1 MTNKVSVGKKAIG
14 AGEPVYIIAEI
25 GINHNG
31 DIEIAKQLMDVAVET
46 GCDAVKFQKRTPE
59 ICVPEE
65 QKSIPRETPWGSM
78 TYFEYKKRIEFEQK
92 EFEQID
98 AYAKKIGIDWFAS
111 PWDVPSVDFLEGF
124 NVPCQKIASAC
135 LTDSELLTAINKTKT
150 TTILSTGMS
159 SMQEIDTAVSL
170 LSDVPLVIAQATST
184 YPAEATELNLRVI
197 QTFADKYKVPV
208 GYSGHERGLQVTIA
222 AVALGATFIER
233 HITLDRSMWGTDHSA
248 SLEPEGLKK
257 LVRDIRII
265 ELALGDG
272 KKKVYDSE
280 VPVRAKLR
288 RVPDR
293 RQSRVRKPSTK
304 AMPRSAFAETSDES
318 SVRSRPANDQPTS
331 ERRASYRR
339 RPVRRAT
346 PPRCDSRRRSATSA
360 TPLDALRPGSK
371 PARRTRR
378 RTAYVGETNRIRTSL
393 LRGKAEGG
401 RRKADAEA
409 VTFPLPHSP
418 FHSPLVSL
426 DLGKVLG
433 HVPVADAEDGQTS
446 AHFLDLLRR
455 RATAVANDQRIVER
469 ITAQGRRELDRCRIV
484 MQRTGIEQ
492 HQVEMFAK
500 PIERI
505 GQEAVPR

>member
-1 MTNKVSVGKKAIG
+1 MTNKVSVGKKFIG
-14 AGEPVYIIAEI
+14 EGEPVYIIAEI

-65 QKSIPRETPWGSM
+65 QKSIPRETPWGTM

-111 PWDVPSVDFLEGF
+111 HWDVPSVDFLESF

-159 SMQEIDTAVSL
+159 SMQEIDKAVSL
-170 LSDVPLVIAQATST
+170 LSGVPLAIAQATST
-184 YPAEATELNLRVI
+184 YPAEASELNLRAI
-197 QTFADKYKVPV
+197 QTFAEKYNVPV

-280 VPVRAKLR
+280 IPIRAKPR
-288 RVPDR
+288 RVL
-293 RQSRVRKPSTK
+293 S
-304 AMPRSAFAETSDES
+304 
-318 SVRSRPANDQPTS
+318 
-331 ERRASYRR
+331 
-339 RPVRRAT
+339 
-346 PPRCDSRRRSATSA
+346 
-360 TPLDALRPGSK
+360 
-371 PARRTRR
+371 
-378 RTAYVGETNRIRTSL
+378 
-393 LRGKAEGG
+393 
-401 RRKADAEA
+401 
-409 VTFPLPHSP
+409 
-418 FHSPLVSL
+418 
-426 DLGKVLG
+426 
-433 HVPVADAEDGQTS
+433 
-446 AHFLDLLRR
+446 
-455 RATAVANDQRIVER
+455 
-469 ITAQGRRELDRCRIV
+469 
-484 MQRTGIEQ
+484 
-492 HQVEMFAK
+492 
-500 PIERI
+500 
-505 GQEAVPR
+505 

>member
-31 DIEIAKQLMDVAVET
+31 DIAIAKQLMDVAVET

-65 QKSIPRETPWGSM
+65 QKSIPRETPWGTM
-78 TYFEYKKRIEFEQK
+78 TYFEYKKRIEFEQP

-159 SMQEIDTAVSL
+159 SIEEIDKAVSL
-170 LSDVPLVIAQATST
+170 LDNVPLAIAQATST
-184 YPAEATELNLRVI
+184 YPAEASELNLRAL
-197 QTFADKYKVPV
+197 QTFAEKYKVPV

-257 LVRDIRII
+257 LVRDIRIV

-280 VPVRAKLR
+280 IPIRAKLR
-288 RVPDR
+288 RVL
-293 RQSRVRKPSTK
+293 S
-304 AMPRSAFAETSDES
+304 
-318 SVRSRPANDQPTS
+318 
-331 ERRASYRR
+331 
-339 RPVRRAT
+339 
-346 PPRCDSRRRSATSA
+346 
-360 TPLDALRPGSK
+360 
-371 PARRTRR
+371 
-378 RTAYVGETNRIRTSL
+378 
-393 LRGKAEGG
+393 
-401 RRKADAEA
+401 
-409 VTFPLPHSP
+409 
-418 FHSPLVSL
+418 
-426 DLGKVLG
+426 
-433 HVPVADAEDGQTS
+433 
-446 AHFLDLLRR
+446 
-455 RATAVANDQRIVER
+455 
-469 ITAQGRRELDRCRIV
+469 
-484 MQRTGIEQ
+484 
-492 HQVEMFAK
+492 
-500 PIERI
+500 
-505 GQEAVPR
+505 

>member
-111 PWDVPSVDFLEGF
+111 PWDVPSVDFLESF

-159 SMQEIDTAVSL
+159 SMQEIDKAVSL
-170 LSDVPLVIAQATST
+170 LNDVPLAIAQATST
-184 YPAEATELNLRVI
+184 YPAEASELNLRAI
-197 QTFADKYKVPV
+197 QTFSERYKIPV

-257 LVRDIRII
+257 LVRDIRIV

-280 VPVRAKLR
+280 IPIRAKLR
-288 RVPDR
+288 RVL
-293 RQSRVRKPSTK
+293 S
-304 AMPRSAFAETSDES
+304 
-318 SVRSRPANDQPTS
+318 
-331 ERRASYRR
+331 
-339 RPVRRAT
+339 
-346 PPRCDSRRRSATSA
+346 
-360 TPLDALRPGSK
+360 
-371 PARRTRR
+371 
-378 RTAYVGETNRIRTSL
+378 
-393 LRGKAEGG
+393 
-401 RRKADAEA
+401 
-409 VTFPLPHSP
+409 
-418 FHSPLVSL
+418 
-426 DLGKVLG
+426 
-433 HVPVADAEDGQTS
+433 
-446 AHFLDLLRR
+446 
-455 RATAVANDQRIVER
+455 
-469 ITAQGRRELDRCRIV
+469 
-484 MQRTGIEQ
+484 
-492 HQVEMFAK
+492 
-500 PIERI
+500 
-505 GQEAVPR
+505 

>member
-31 DIEIAKQLMDVAVET
+31 DIETAKQLMDVAVET

-65 QKSIPRETPWGSM
+65 QKSTPRETPWGSM

-98 AYAKKIGIDWFAS
+98 AYAKQIGIDWFAS

-124 NVPCQKIASAC
+124 DVPCQKIASAC

-159 SMQEIDTAVSL
+159 SMQEIDKAVSL
-170 LSDVPLVIAQATST
+170 LNDVPLAIAQATST
-184 YPAEATELNLRVI
+184 YPAEASELNLRAI
-197 QTFADKYKVPV
+197 QTFAEKYKVPV

-257 LVRDIRII
+257 LVRDIRIV

-272 KKKVYDSE
+272 KKKVYESE
-280 VPVRAKLR
+280 IPIRAKLR
-288 RVPDR
+288 RVL
-293 RQSRVRKPSTK
+293 S
-304 AMPRSAFAETSDES
+304 
-318 SVRSRPANDQPTS
+318 
-331 ERRASYRR
+331 
-339 RPVRRAT
+339 
-346 PPRCDSRRRSATSA
+346 
-360 TPLDALRPGSK
+360 
-371 PARRTRR
+371 
-378 RTAYVGETNRIRTSL
+378 
-393 LRGKAEGG
+393 
-401 RRKADAEA
+401 
-409 VTFPLPHSP
+409 
-418 FHSPLVSL
+418 
-426 DLGKVLG
+426 
-433 HVPVADAEDGQTS
+433 
-446 AHFLDLLRR
+446 
-455 RATAVANDQRIVER
+455 
-469 ITAQGRRELDRCRIV
+469 
-484 MQRTGIEQ
+484 
-492 HQVEMFAK
+492 
-500 PIERI
+500 
-505 GQEAVPR
+505 

>member
-1 MTNKVSVGKKAIG
+1 MTKKVSVGKKAIG

-78 TYFEYKKRIEFEQK
+78 TYFEYKKRIEFEQP

-135 LTDSELLTAINKTKT
+135 LTDSELLTAVNKTKT

-159 SMQEIDTAVSL
+159 SIEEIDKAVSL
-170 LSDVPLVIAQATST
+170 LNNAPLAIAQATST
-184 YPAEATELNLRVI
+184 YPAEASELNLRAI
-197 QTFADKYKVPV
+197 QTFAEKYKVPV

-280 VPVRAKLR
+280 IPIRAKLR
-288 RVPDR
+288 RVL
-293 RQSRVRKPSTK
+293 S
-304 AMPRSAFAETSDES
+304 
-318 SVRSRPANDQPTS
+318 
-331 ERRASYRR
+331 
-339 RPVRRAT
+339 
-346 PPRCDSRRRSATSA
+346 
-360 TPLDALRPGSK
+360 
-371 PARRTRR
+371 
-378 RTAYVGETNRIRTSL
+378 
-393 LRGKAEGG
+393 
-401 RRKADAEA
+401 
-409 VTFPLPHSP
+409 
-418 FHSPLVSL
+418 
-426 DLGKVLG
+426 
-433 HVPVADAEDGQTS
+433 
-446 AHFLDLLRR
+446 
-455 RATAVANDQRIVER
+455 
-469 ITAQGRRELDRCRIV
+469 
-484 MQRTGIEQ
+484 
-492 HQVEMFAK
+492 
-500 PIERI
+500 
-505 GQEAVPR
+505 

>member
-78 TYFEYKKRIEFEQK
+78 TYFEYKKRIEFEQP

-135 LTDSELLTAINKTKT
+135 LTDSELLTAVNKTKT

-159 SMQEIDTAVSL
+159 SMEEIDKAVSL
-170 LSDVPLVIAQATST
+170 LNNVPLAIAQATST
-184 YPAEATELNLRVI
+184 YPAEASELNLRAI
-197 QTFADKYKVPV
+197 QTFAEKYKVPV

-280 VPVRAKLR
+280 IPIRAKLR
-288 RVPDR
+288 RVL
-293 RQSRVRKPSTK
+293 S
-304 AMPRSAFAETSDES
+304 
-318 SVRSRPANDQPTS
+318 
-331 ERRASYRR
+331 
-339 RPVRRAT
+339 
-346 PPRCDSRRRSATSA
+346 
-360 TPLDALRPGSK
+360 
-371 PARRTRR
+371 
-378 RTAYVGETNRIRTSL
+378 
-393 LRGKAEGG
+393 
-401 RRKADAEA
+401 
-409 VTFPLPHSP
+409 
-418 FHSPLVSL
+418 
-426 DLGKVLG
+426 
-433 HVPVADAEDGQTS
+433 
-446 AHFLDLLRR
+446 
-455 RATAVANDQRIVER
+455 
-469 ITAQGRRELDRCRIV
+469 
-484 MQRTGIEQ
+484 
-492 HQVEMFAK
+492 
-500 PIERI
+500 
-505 GQEAVPR
+505 

>member
-31 DIEIAKQLMDVAVET
+31 EIEIAKQLMDVAVET

-78 TYFEYKKRIEFEQK
+78 TYFEYKKRIEFEQI

-124 NVPCQKIASAC
+124 DVPCQKIASAC

-159 SMQEIDTAVSL
+159 SMQEIDKAVSL
-170 LSDVPLVIAQATST
+170 LNDVPLAIAQATST
-184 YPAEATELNLRVI
+184 YPAEASELNLRAI
-197 QTFADKYKVPV
+197 QTFAEKYKVPV

-280 VPVRAKLR
+280 IPIRAKLR
-288 RVPDR
+288 RVL
-293 RQSRVRKPSTK
+293 S
-304 AMPRSAFAETSDES
+304 
-318 SVRSRPANDQPTS
+318 
-331 ERRASYRR
+331 
-339 RPVRRAT
+339 
-346 PPRCDSRRRSATSA
+346 
-360 TPLDALRPGSK
+360 
-371 PARRTRR
+371 
-378 RTAYVGETNRIRTSL
+378 
-393 LRGKAEGG
+393 
-401 RRKADAEA
+401 
-409 VTFPLPHSP
+409 
-418 FHSPLVSL
+418 
-426 DLGKVLG
+426 
-433 HVPVADAEDGQTS
+433 
-446 AHFLDLLRR
+446 
-455 RATAVANDQRIVER
+455 
-469 ITAQGRRELDRCRIV
+469 
-484 MQRTGIEQ
+484 
-492 HQVEMFAK
+492 
-500 PIERI
+500 
-505 GQEAVPR
+505 

>member
-135 LTDSELLTAINKTKT
+135 LTDSELLNAINKTKT

-159 SMQEIDTAVSL
+159 SMQEIDKAVSL
-170 LSDVPLVIAQATST
+170 LNDVPLAIAQATST
-184 YPAEATELNLRVI
+184 YPAEASELNLRAI
-197 QTFADKYKVPV
+197 QTFAEKYKVPV

-280 VPVRAKLR
+280 IPIRAKLR
-288 RVPDR
+288 RVL
-293 RQSRVRKPSTK
+293 S
-304 AMPRSAFAETSDES
+304 
-318 SVRSRPANDQPTS
+318 
-331 ERRASYRR
+331 
-339 RPVRRAT
+339 
-346 PPRCDSRRRSATSA
+346 
-360 TPLDALRPGSK
+360 
-371 PARRTRR
+371 
-378 RTAYVGETNRIRTSL
+378 
-393 LRGKAEGG
+393 
-401 RRKADAEA
+401 
-409 VTFPLPHSP
+409 
-418 FHSPLVSL
+418 
-426 DLGKVLG
+426 
-433 HVPVADAEDGQTS
+433 
-446 AHFLDLLRR
+446 
-455 RATAVANDQRIVER
+455 
-469 ITAQGRRELDRCRIV
+469 
-484 MQRTGIEQ
+484 
-492 HQVEMFAK
+492 
-500 PIERI
+500 
-505 GQEAVPR
+505 

>member
-1 MTNKVSVGKKAIG
+1 MTNKVSVGKKFIG
-14 AGEPVYIIAEI
+14 KGEPVYIIAEI

-65 QKSIPRETPWGSM
+65 QKSIPRETPWGTM

-111 PWDVPSVDFLEGF
+111 PWDVPSVDFLESF

-159 SMQEIDTAVSL
+159 SMQEIDKAVSL
-170 LSDVPLVIAQATST
+170 LNTVPLAIAQATST
-184 YPAEATELNLRVI
+184 YPAEASELNLRAI
-197 QTFADKYKVPV
+197 QTFAEKYKVPV

-257 LVRDIRII
+257 LVRDIRIV

-272 KKKVYDSE
+272 RKKVYESE
-280 VPVRAKLR
+280 IPIRAKLR
-288 RVPDR
+288 RIL
-293 RQSRVRKPSTK
+293 S
-304 AMPRSAFAETSDES
+304 
-318 SVRSRPANDQPTS
+318 
-331 ERRASYRR
+331 
-339 RPVRRAT
+339 
-346 PPRCDSRRRSATSA
+346 
-360 TPLDALRPGSK
+360 
-371 PARRTRR
+371 
-378 RTAYVGETNRIRTSL
+378 
-393 LRGKAEGG
+393 
-401 RRKADAEA
+401 
-409 VTFPLPHSP
+409 
-418 FHSPLVSL
+418 
-426 DLGKVLG
+426 
-433 HVPVADAEDGQTS
+433 
-446 AHFLDLLRR
+446 
-455 RATAVANDQRIVER
+455 
-469 ITAQGRRELDRCRIV
+469 
-484 MQRTGIEQ
+484 
-492 HQVEMFAK
+492 
-500 PIERI
+500 
-505 GQEAVPR
+505 

>member
-59 ICVPEE
+59 ICVPED

-159 SMQEIDTAVSL
+159 SMQEIDKAVSL
-170 LSDVPLVIAQATST
+170 LNDVPLAIAQATST
-184 YPAEATELNLRVI
+184 YPAEASELNLRAI
-197 QTFADKYKVPV
+197 QTFSEKYKVPV

-257 LVRDIRII
+257 LVRDIRIV

-280 VPVRAKLR
+280 IPIRAKLR
-288 RVPDR
+288 RVL
-293 RQSRVRKPSTK
+293 S
-304 AMPRSAFAETSDES
+304 
-318 SVRSRPANDQPTS
+318 
-331 ERRASYRR
+331 
-339 RPVRRAT
+339 
-346 PPRCDSRRRSATSA
+346 
-360 TPLDALRPGSK
+360 
-371 PARRTRR
+371 
-378 RTAYVGETNRIRTSL
+378 
-393 LRGKAEGG
+393 
-401 RRKADAEA
+401 
-409 VTFPLPHSP
+409 
-418 FHSPLVSL
+418 
-426 DLGKVLG
+426 
-433 HVPVADAEDGQTS
+433 
-446 AHFLDLLRR
+446 
-455 RATAVANDQRIVER
+455 
-469 ITAQGRRELDRCRIV
+469 
-484 MQRTGIEQ
+484 
-492 HQVEMFAK
+492 
-500 PIERI
+500 
-505 GQEAVPR
+505 

>member
-14 AGEPVYIIAEI
+14 VGEPVYIIAEI

-31 DIEIAKQLMDVAVET
+31 DIAIAKQLMDVAVET

-65 QKSIPRETPWGSM
+65 QKSIPRETPWGTM
-78 TYFEYKKRIEFEQK
+78 TYFEYKKRIEFEQP

-111 PWDVPSVDFLEGF
+111 PWDVPSVAFLEGF

-159 SMQEIDTAVSL
+159 SIEEIDKAVSL
-170 LSDVPLVIAQATST
+170 LNNVPLAIAQATST
-184 YPAEATELNLRVI
+184 YPAEASELNLRAL
-197 QTFADKYKVPV
+197 QTFAEKYKVPV

-257 LVRDIRII
+257 LVRDIRIV

-280 VPVRAKLR
+280 IPIRAKLR
-288 RVPDR
+288 RVL
-293 RQSRVRKPSTK
+293 S
-304 AMPRSAFAETSDES
+304 
-318 SVRSRPANDQPTS
+318 
-331 ERRASYRR
+331 
-339 RPVRRAT
+339 
-346 PPRCDSRRRSATSA
+346 
-360 TPLDALRPGSK
+360 
-371 PARRTRR
+371 
-378 RTAYVGETNRIRTSL
+378 
-393 LRGKAEGG
+393 
-401 RRKADAEA
+401 
-409 VTFPLPHSP
+409 
-418 FHSPLVSL
+418 
-426 DLGKVLG
+426 
-433 HVPVADAEDGQTS
+433 
-446 AHFLDLLRR
+446 
-455 RATAVANDQRIVER
+455 
-469 ITAQGRRELDRCRIV
+469 
-484 MQRTGIEQ
+484 
-492 HQVEMFAK
+492 
-500 PIERI
+500 
-505 GQEAVPR
+505 

>member
-31 DIEIAKQLMDVAVET
+31 DIAIAKQLMDVAVET

-65 QKSIPRETPWGSM
+65 QKGIPRETPWGTM
-78 TYFEYKKRIEFEQK
+78 TYFEYKKRIEFEQP

-111 PWDVPSVDFLEGF
+111 PWDVPSVDFLESF

-159 SMQEIDTAVSL
+159 SIEEIDKAVSL
-170 LSDVPLVIAQATST
+170 LNNVPLAIAQATST
-184 YPAEATELNLRVI
+184 YPAEASELNLRAL
-197 QTFADKYKVPV
+197 QTFTEKYKVPV

-257 LVRDIRII
+257 LVRDIRIV

-280 VPVRAKLR
+280 IPIRAKLR
-288 RVPDR
+288 RVL
-293 RQSRVRKPSTK
+293 S
-304 AMPRSAFAETSDES
+304 
-318 SVRSRPANDQPTS
+318 
-331 ERRASYRR
+331 
-339 RPVRRAT
+339 
-346 PPRCDSRRRSATSA
+346 
-360 TPLDALRPGSK
+360 
-371 PARRTRR
+371 
-378 RTAYVGETNRIRTSL
+378 
-393 LRGKAEGG
+393 
-401 RRKADAEA
+401 
-409 VTFPLPHSP
+409 
-418 FHSPLVSL
+418 
-426 DLGKVLG
+426 
-433 HVPVADAEDGQTS
+433 
-446 AHFLDLLRR
+446 
-455 RATAVANDQRIVER
+455 
-469 ITAQGRRELDRCRIV
+469 
-484 MQRTGIEQ
+484 
-492 HQVEMFAK
+492 
-500 PIERI
+500 
-505 GQEAVPR
+505 

>member
-46 GCDAVKFQKRTPE
+46 GCDAAKFQKRTPE

-135 LTDSELLTAINKTKT
+135 LTDSELLTAVNKTKT

-159 SMQEIDTAVSL
+159 SIDEIDKAVSL
-170 LSDVPLVIAQATST
+170 LNNVPLAIAQATST
-184 YPAEATELNLRVI
+184 YPAEASELNLRAI
-197 QTFADKYKVPV
+197 QTFAEKYKVPV
-208 GYSGHERGLQVTIA
+208 GYSGHERGLQATIA

-280 VPVRAKLR
+280 IPIRAKLR
-288 RVPDR
+288 RVL
-293 RQSRVRKPSTK
+293 S
-304 AMPRSAFAETSDES
+304 
-318 SVRSRPANDQPTS
+318 
-331 ERRASYRR
+331 
-339 RPVRRAT
+339 
-346 PPRCDSRRRSATSA
+346 
-360 TPLDALRPGSK
+360 
-371 PARRTRR
+371 
-378 RTAYVGETNRIRTSL
+378 
-393 LRGKAEGG
+393 
-401 RRKADAEA
+401 
-409 VTFPLPHSP
+409 
-418 FHSPLVSL
+418 
-426 DLGKVLG
+426 
-433 HVPVADAEDGQTS
+433 
-446 AHFLDLLRR
+446 
-455 RATAVANDQRIVER
+455 
-469 ITAQGRRELDRCRIV
+469 
-484 MQRTGIEQ
+484 
-492 HQVEMFAK
+492 
-500 PIERI
+500 
-505 GQEAVPR
+505 